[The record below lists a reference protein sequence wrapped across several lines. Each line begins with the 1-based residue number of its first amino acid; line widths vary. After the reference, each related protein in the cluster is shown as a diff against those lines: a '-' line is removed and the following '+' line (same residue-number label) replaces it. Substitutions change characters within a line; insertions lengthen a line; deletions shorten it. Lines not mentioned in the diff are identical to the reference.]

1 VHEEQR
7 EPALA
12 LVHVSDRGAS
22 DVSGV

>member
-12 LVHVSDRGAS
+12 LVQAIVAPGVSAW
-22 DVSGV
+22 